1 MDSGE
6 LLQQP
11 DNIFFKVYGG
21 GEEQTGGDE
30 EAVKFDFIEFGF
42 TH

>member
-1 MDSGE
+1 MWVITTTW
-6 LLQQP
+6 P
-11 DNIFFKVYGG
+11 YFFKVYRG

-42 TH
+42 TQ

>member
-6 LLQQP
+6 LSQQP
-11 DNIFFKVYGG
+11 DKNFFKVYRD

-30 EAVKFDFIEFGF
+30 EAVKFEFIEFGF
-42 TH
+42 TQ